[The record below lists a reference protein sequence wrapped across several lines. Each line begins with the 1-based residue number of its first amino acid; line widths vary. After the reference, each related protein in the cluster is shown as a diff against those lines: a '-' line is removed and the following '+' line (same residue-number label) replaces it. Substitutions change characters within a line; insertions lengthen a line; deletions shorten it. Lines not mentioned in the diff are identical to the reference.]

1 MGFKKWGTSLIIL
14 LLIGLGVAIIVGST
28 QGRDVFFISKFDHI
42 VHNSIPS
49 VKNKEYKF
57 EIVRL
62 KGEVNDTIKVK
73 PCATCKPV
81 KLVGK
86 ISVKYKN
93 NFKTGVSKFTFD
105 PYKATSGKLK
115 IVHKIR

>member
-1 MGFKKWGTSLIIL
+1 MDFKKSITWVIIV

-28 QGRDVFFISKFDHI
+28 QGRDVFFINKFDHI
-42 VHNSIPS
+42 LHNSIPA
-49 VKNKEYKF
+49 VKNKDYRF

-62 KGEVNDTIKVK
+62 KGEVNDTIKIK
-73 PCATCKPV
+73 PCSTCKEE
-81 KLVGK
+81 KLTGK
-86 ISVKYKN
+86 ISVKYKTE
-93 NFKTGVSKFTFD
+93 FRSGTAEMIFD